1 MTSSMG
7 GYSTKLI
14 RIRCPHCKKVTEKFS
29 RGHYETTYGSP
40 VRRCVYCGKTFF
52 NDEYKEYA
60 LYLFGYTG
68 KIGVAGLLTAI
79 MFNSIMIYIVVLFFS
94 CIYHGTP
101 MFGLPLYL
109 LITVGLAWACNRH
122 VLAWIYGF
130 LNTEELHRKM
140 VDRIEGRSGKQTAE
154 LRESVARLSSREYL
168 DTLRGCGI
176 YVPEYFYQRLEE
188 KPSLQMTCSK
198 SFPEPLSGKQI
209 GPMRWTFE

>member
-1 MTSSMG
+1 MYWG
-7 GYSTKLI
+7 HSTKLI
-14 RIRCPHCKKVTEKFS
+14 RIKCPHCKKVTEKFS

-68 KIGVAGLLTAI
+68 KIDFMGLLTVI
-79 MFNSIMIYIVVLFFS
+79 MFNYPPIYCAILLFLS
-94 CIYHGTP
+94 IYHSTP
-101 MFGLPLYL
+101 IFGYL
-109 LITVGLAWACNRH
+109 VPIILFSGFAWACNRH
-122 VLAWIYGF
+122 ILAWIYGF

-168 DTLRGCGI
+168 DTLRGCGV